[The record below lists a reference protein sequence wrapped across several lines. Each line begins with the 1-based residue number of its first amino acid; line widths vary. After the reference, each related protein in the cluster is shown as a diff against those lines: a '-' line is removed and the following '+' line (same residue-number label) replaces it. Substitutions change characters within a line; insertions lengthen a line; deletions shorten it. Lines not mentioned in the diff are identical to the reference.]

1 MLKEY
6 FVGGVVL
13 CFCIVILHA
22 VFWPSDRSFL
32 VNAESNM
39 VDVEQLPF
47 YGIGMGSLIKLCK
60 DPAGTDCSYQHV
72 NLAPSPPESLGQQ
85 SGVLCFRRI
94 EAGAMRST
102 GTCYFLKGSLVL
114 TPAEGVQFY
123 RQVQ

>member
-47 YGIGMGSLIKLCK
+47 YGIGMGSLIKL
-60 DPAGTDCSYQHV
+60 DE
-72 NLAPSPPESLGQQ
+72 LRLG
-85 SGVLCFRRI
+85 LCARR
-94 EAGAMRST
+94 EPVTFSKA
-102 GTCYFLKGSLVL
+102 V
-114 TPAEGVQFY
+114 
-123 RQVQ
+123 